1 MITGR
6 VFKYGSDIDTDAI
19 IPAKY
24 ANLSDPRSLGQHC
37 LENLD
42 PEFARRIRPG
52 DILMAT
58 TNFGC
63 GSSREIAAW
72 SIKGA
77 EVACVVASSFARI
90 FFRNAINIA
99 LPVLESPSAVSETE
113 SGDILNIDLLSG
125 RVENITR
132 KKIFVATRYPP
143 FIRSIID
150 AGGLVAHIRSELD

>member
-1 MITGR
+1 
-6 VFKYGSDIDTDAI
+6 
-19 IPAKY
+19 
-24 ANLSDPRSLGQHC
+24 
-37 LENLD
+37 
-42 PEFARRIRPG
+42 
-52 DILMAT
+52 MAT